1 MFRESGIYDY
11 LHKIGY
17 NPLRIGPD
25 IEEKPDIK
33 QNFENISIQC
43 RGILILYLIFTLVT
57 FVIFGIESLTKFFL
71 MIDLIFIRA
80 S

>member
-25 IEEKPDIK
+25 IEEKPDVK
-33 QNFENISIQC
+33 QDFENISIIHC

-57 FVIFGIESLTKFFL
+57 IVIFGIEVISRLFSS
-71 MIDLIFIRA
+71 I
-80 S
+80 